1 MAGRTLR
8 IALLGQGFMGRAH
21 SNAFCQVKHFFDVP
35 FDLELRVLCG
45 RDPARLAQMARTWGW
60 RETSTDWRS
69 VVARP
74 DIDLVDIALPNALH
88 AEAAIAAAR
97 AGKIVLCEKP
107 LAVSVEE
114 SAAMAEA
121 ARNIPTMVWF
131 NYRRVPAVCFAR
143 QLLDEG
149 RLGQIYHYRAVYL
162 QEWAR
167 RPGLPATWKL
177 ERAQA
182 GSGVVADLASH
193 LIDLALWLNGPIRE
207 VTAVTHTFAAGRD
220 VEDAGLFLARFENGS
235 IGSFEVTRFA
245 TGYRNRNAF
254 EIHGSQG
261 MLAFNLEDMNRLRFM
276 DAAPP
281 ESLQGPRDLLVTGPD
296 HPYAENFWKPGHIVG
311 YEHTFI
317 AALGDFLLALA
328 RGERF
333 RPDFEDG
340 HRVQL
345 VLDAVER
352 SAASGQWASVPA
364 R

>member
-1 MAGRTLR
+1 
-8 IALLGQGFMGRAH
+8 MGRAH
-21 SNAFCQVKHFFDVP
+21 SNAFVQVKHFFDVP
-35 FDLELRVLCG
+35 FDLEMRVLCG
-45 RDPARLAQMARTWGW
+45 RDPERLARMAATWGW
-60 RETSTDWRS
+60 RETSTDWRQ
-69 VVARP
+69 VVERP
-74 DIDLVDIALPNALH
+74 DIDLVDVALPNALH

-107 LAVSVEE
+107 LALNAAE
-114 SAAMAEA
+114 SARMVEA
-121 ARNIPTMVWF
+121 AREVPTMVWF
-131 NYRRVPAVCFAR
+131 NYRRVPAVAFAR
-143 QLLDEG
+143 QLIEQG
-149 RLGQIYHYRAVYL
+149 RLGRIYHYRALYL
-162 QEWAR
+162 QQWAMR
-167 RPGLPATWKL
+167 EDLPATWKL

-207 VTAVTHTFAAGRD
+207 VAAMTHTFAAGRD

-235 IGSFEVTRFA
+235 VGSFEATRFA
-245 TGYRNRNAF
+245 TGCLNRNAF

-261 MLAFNLEDMNRLRFM
+261 MLAFNLEDMNRLRFL
-276 DAAPP
+276 DARDA
-281 ESLQGPRDLLVTGPD
+281 ETERGARDLLVTGPD
-296 HPYAENFWKPGHIVG
+296 HPYAGNFWKPGHIVG

-317 AALGDFLLALA
+317 ASLGDFLLALA

-352 SAASGQWASVPA
+352 SAASRQWVSVPPELK
-364 R
+364 